1 MFGRFPAVAGHLN
14 CELLCPCSQ
23 GLMPRWCGVAALV
36 AVCEMK
42 PGSLPDGTQV
52 QRAWI
57 RAGVV
62 NHGLWI
68 YNSAAVRNFSES
80 VCICLTKKSCSI
92 CRCSEGFYS
101 DRLGS
106 RFCPVSRP
114 GRNAETGT
122 EGNSGCGARCPGGA
136 GESEAHLRRSAGA
149 GTGVLI
155 CRGRKW
161 PRSAVLRRRASVG
174 EISTWLNTRM
184 FRACSRR
191 VCQQVLMFATGRR
204 PAAMHVVED
213 RSLP

>member
-1 MFGRFPAVAGHLN
+1 
-14 CELLCPCSQ
+14 
-23 GLMPRWCGVAALV
+23 MPRWCGVAALA
-36 AVCEMK
+36 AVCEIK
-42 PGSLPDGTQV
+42 PGSRPYGIQV
-52 QRAWI
+52 QREWT

-68 YNSAAVRNFSES
+68 YNSAAARNFSES
-80 VCICLTKKSCSI
+80 VRICPPKKSYSI

-122 EGNSGCGARCPGGA
+122 EGNSGCGARRPGGA
-136 GESEAHLRRSAGA
+136 GGAEAHLRRSVGA

-155 CRGRKW
+155 RRGWKE
-161 PRSAVLRRRASVG
+161 PRSPVLRRRASVS

-184 FRACSRR
+184 CRACSRR
-191 VCQQVLMFATGRR
+191 VRQQVLMSAAGRR
-204 PAAMHVVED
+204 PAAMHVVEG
-213 RSLP
+213 RLLP